1 MNSNLALLGLLI
13 LFAGNGTLTATQ
25 TFLLLALMSTSSCQT
40 CNNDS
45 RLPGTT
51 TLNQTV

>member
-13 LFAGNGTLTATQ
+13 LFAGDGTLTATQ
-25 TFLLLALMSTSSCQT
+25 TFLLLALMSTSSCRT